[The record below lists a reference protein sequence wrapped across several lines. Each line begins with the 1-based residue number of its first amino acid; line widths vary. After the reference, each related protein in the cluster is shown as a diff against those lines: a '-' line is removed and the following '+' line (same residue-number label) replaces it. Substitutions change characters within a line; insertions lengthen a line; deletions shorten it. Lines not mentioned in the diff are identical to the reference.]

1 MLQDSFCKMDLAVV
15 KPRFVVSQGAILI
28 ISAVCLTLSEYALV

>member
-1 MLQDSFCKMDLAVV
+1 MGLGVD
-15 KPRFVVSQGAILI
+15 KPRFVVSEGVILI